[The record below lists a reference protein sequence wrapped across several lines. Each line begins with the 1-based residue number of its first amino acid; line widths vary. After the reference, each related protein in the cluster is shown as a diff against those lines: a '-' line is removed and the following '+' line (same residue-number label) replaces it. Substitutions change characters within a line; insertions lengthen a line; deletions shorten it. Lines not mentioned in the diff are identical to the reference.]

1 MDINKATID
10 GNGNILIQG
19 TDNSEIIINIDKPEE
34 IRQFLIDF
42 QYQLKQIPYKIFEL
56 MESQNPNDVEIIKGA
71 NIYLA
76 LNVGISM
83 VEGDIQGSSLGV
95 TITNLTKENR
105 FFQAPIF
112 KLSTEFKGNDTFA
125 LMDRTHGIIFP
136 NKLEYGE
143 VVTEDYPLRPGSK
156 FVFEEVYKNDP
167 EATLKVIVNT
177 TVGEIYHSNE
187 YNIKRIIDHFDY
199 SK

>member
-1 MDINKATID
+1 MDINKASID

-19 TDNSEIIINIDKPEE
+19 NDNSEITINVDKPEE

-42 QYQLKQIPYKIFEL
+42 QNQLNQLPFKVIEL
-56 MESQNPNDVEIIKGA
+56 MESKNPNEAEIKKGA
-71 NIYLA
+71 NIYFA
-76 LNVGISM
+76 LNIAISNLAGIEGISF
-83 VEGDIQGSSLGV
+83 GV

-105 FFQAPIF
+105 YFNSPVF
-112 KLSTEFKGNDTFA
+112 KLSAEFNGTDTFV
-125 LMDRTHGIIFP
+125 LIDRTHNIPFP
-136 NKLEYGE
+136 KKLEYGE
-143 VVTEDYPLRPGSK
+143 VVTEDYPLRQNSK
-156 FVFEEVYKNDP
+156 SVFEEVLKKDE

-187 YNIKRIIDHFDY
+187 YKVKRILDHYDY